1 MNADKQ
7 IDLSRRDAL
16 KVGFFGSALV
26 IAAPGIAVASGND
39 VQQAEAALGPF
50 VKVFTDNRIIISAPI
65 PDMGTGVETALP
77 MLVAEELDADWG
89 AVEIERFPAAVWIDE
104 EGESDRSIVAKY
116 AHQGTG
122 GSASVRMSWTVLR
135 DCGAYARDLIVKA
148 AAIDLGV
155 PVAALTTENAHV
167 TTSTDGRKY
176 PYGRFVETAAA
187 LASDSP
193 IGIARENID
202 GVRYR
207 ADVPSVAEGG
217 PQRKSIGDFR
227 IVGKP
232 QRQKN
237 VRAIVTGA
245 ETFGI
250 DIDLPNQKFATIVR
264 CPYFNGG
271 VNSFDDSRAREVNGV
286 VDVIE
291 VPRVQPQGAT
301 RPMTN
306 SGVAVIATSLW
317 AAMKGRQALTIDW
330 DQGPAIHE
338 NSDWHAEQAETAA
351 ADNARERTVLHDAGD
366 VDAALANAARRV
378 KATYTVPHF
387 SHFNME
393 PLNCAAHVTKDQC
406 IVATSHQNPAF
417 AVSFIAEM
425 TGLPPEKIEF
435 RNGRVGCGLGRKWL
449 NDFVAEAV
457 NLSQMIGEPVKVFWT
472 REDDIQNDRLNT
484 SARFEF
490 EAGLDDNN
498 NLVAWRAIHAA
509 QGGTHLRG
517 FPTGLINDQRVE
529 TVRYPAETR
538 LGAWRG
544 PGNNVSGFAVEGFL
558 NEIAAAKGVD
568 PLEMR
573 LELLGEDRELPYED
587 WMPMK
592 EDTGISTRKMKAALN
607 LVAQRADWGA
617 PIPAGWG
624 RGIASHFT
632 FGGYAAFVVDV
643 SIDAERNLK
652 VERVFAGVDCGFVV
666 NPAGARAQIES
677 SVNDGL
683 STVLY
688 QNIEIDGG
696 RVVTDNFDQIR
707 LMRINEAPH
716 HIDVAFVESEEHPF
730 GLGEI
735 GLPAFIPALM
745 AAIHDATGVRVR
757 SLPIGDQLRA

>member
-1 MNADKQ
+1 MTADKQ
-7 IDLSRRDAL
+7 ITLTRRDAL
-16 KVGFFGSALV
+16 KVGFLGGALV
-26 IAAPGIAVASGND
+26 IAAPRRALAGMND
-39 VQQAEAALGPF
+39 AQQARTALGPF
-50 VKVFTDNRIIISAPI
+50 VKIYTDNRIVINAPI

-77 MLVAEELDADWG
+77 MLVAEELDADWRT
-89 AVEIERFPAAVWIDE
+89 VEIERFPAAVLVDE
-104 EGESDRSIVAKY
+104 ESGSDRAIVSKY

-155 PVAALTTENAHV
+155 PATALTTENANI
-167 TTSTDGRKY
+167 TNSTNGQTY
-176 PYGRFVETAAA
+176 PYGQFVETAAA
-187 LASDSP
+187 LANDSP
-193 IGIARENID
+193 IGLVRENID

-207 ADVPSVAEGG
+207 ADVPPVSEGG
-217 PQRKSIGDFR
+217 PQRKPVGDFR

-237 VRAIVTGA
+237 LRAIIRGE

-271 VNSFDDSRAREVNGV
+271 VNSFDDSRARSVSGV

-291 VPRVQPQGAT
+291 VPRVQIQGST

-306 SGVAVIATSLW
+306 AGVAVIATSLW
-317 AAMKGRQALTIDW
+317 AALKAREALTIEW
-330 DQGPAIHE
+330 DKGPATHE
-338 NSDWHAEQAETAA
+338 SSDWHAEQEKSAA
-351 ADNARERTVLHDAGD
+351 ADNARERTVLHNAGD
-366 VDAALANAARRV
+366 VDAALAGAARTLE
-378 KATYTVPHF
+378 ASYTVPHF

-393 PLNCAAHVTKDQC
+393 PLNCAAHVTTDQC

-417 AVSFIAEM
+417 SVSFIAKM

-435 RNGRVGCGLGRKWL
+435 RNGRVGCGLGRKWP

-457 NLSQMIGEPVKVFWT
+457 NLSQMIGEPVKIFWT
-472 REDDIQNDRLNT
+472 REDDIQNDLLNT

-490 EAGLDDNN
+490 TAGFDDNN
-498 NLVAWRAIHAA
+498 NLIAWRAVHAA

-517 FPTGLINDQRVE
+517 FPTGLIADQHVE

-558 NEIAAAKGVD
+558 NEIAAATDKD
-568 PLEMR
+568 PLDMR
-573 LELLGEDRELPYED
+573 LDLLGEDRELPFDD
-587 WMPMK
+587 WVPMK
-592 EDTGISTRKMKAALN
+592 AGTGISTRKMKGVLSLA
-607 LVAQRADWGA
+607 AQRADWGA
-617 PIPAGWG
+617 PIPDGWG

-632 FGGYAAFVVDV
+632 FGSYAAFVVDV

-652 VERVFAGVDCGFVV
+652 LERVFAGVDCGFVV

-677 SVNDGL
+677 GVNDGL
-683 STVLY
+683 STALY
-688 QNIEIDGG
+688 QNVQIDGG
-696 RVVTDNFDQIR
+696 RVVTDNFDQIH

-757 SLPIGDQLRA
+757 NLPIGEQLRA